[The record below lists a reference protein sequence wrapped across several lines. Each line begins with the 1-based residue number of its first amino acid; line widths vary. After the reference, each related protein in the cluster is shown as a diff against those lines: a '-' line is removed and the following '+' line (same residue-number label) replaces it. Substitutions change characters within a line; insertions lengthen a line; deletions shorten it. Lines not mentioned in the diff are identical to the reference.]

1 MLYSCGHPA
10 GRAII
15 LYAES
20 VTARL
25 RYRPSRVQ
33 QHSAGGVRAFNAGSC
48 VGSRSDRTSLELGL
62 IDSILLSVSG
72 DHQST
77 MHAPSS
83 LQPAGTHARPSIRP
97 ADHIAARHS
106 SIGADRCIAYCMHGR
121 PLKLAASVLRRISS
135 AWIPLP
141 SSHARTVSPASSCR
155 RTKPLPDPDPDATH
169 AVAVRYLL
177 LPPCV
182 LISLVRAHTSIYL
195 ASGYGALPHT
205 ETKRR
210 AVLAST
216 VVPMP

>member
-1 MLYSCGHPA
+1 
-10 GRAII
+10 
-15 LYAES
+15 
-20 VTARL
+20 
-25 RYRPSRVQ
+25 
-33 QHSAGGVRAFNAGSC
+33 
-48 VGSRSDRTSLELGL
+48 
-62 IDSILLSVSG
+62 
-72 DHQST
+72 

-83 LQPAGTHARPSIRP
+83 LQPAAGTHARPSIRP
-97 ADHIAARHS
+97 ADHIAPRHS
-106 SIGADRCIAYCMHGR
+106 CRPGPIDALHIAWHAR

-135 AWIPLP
+135 AWIPLLP
-141 SSHARTVSPASSCR
+141 SSHACIACTVF
-155 RTKPLPDPDPDATH
+155 RTKPLPDPRPDATH

>member
-72 DHQST
+72 DH
-77 MHAPSS
+77 HACTIV
-83 LQPAGTHARPSIRP
+83 AATCCRPSIRP
-97 ADHIAARHS
+97 ADHIAPRHS
-106 SIGADRCIAYCMHGR
+106 CRPGPIDALHIACTAIKTRIERTTQDQQWMDSPSSQFPCMHCMHG
-121 PLKLAASVLRRISS
+121 
-135 AWIPLP
+135 
-141 SSHARTVSPASSCR
+141 VSYQA
-155 RTKPLPDPDPDATH
+155 
-169 AVAVRYLL
+169 
-177 LPPCV
+177 PP
-182 LISLVRAHTSIYL
+182 
-195 ASGYGALPHT
+195 
-205 ETKRR
+205 
-210 AVLAST
+210 
-216 VVPMP
+216 